1 VTSNKISVRGIALE
15 ANKLKPIVLLLQ
27 DISILAD

>member
-15 ANKLKPIVLLLQ
+15 ANNLKPIVLLLQ